1 MGVVYA
7 SLTSHKPCAH
17 YLNILT
23 LVDTSKSDTPPA
35 VMT

>member
-1 MGVVYA
+1 MGVVYT

-17 YLNILT
+17 YLSIFT
-23 LVDTSKSDTPPA
+23 LVDTSKSDTPLA